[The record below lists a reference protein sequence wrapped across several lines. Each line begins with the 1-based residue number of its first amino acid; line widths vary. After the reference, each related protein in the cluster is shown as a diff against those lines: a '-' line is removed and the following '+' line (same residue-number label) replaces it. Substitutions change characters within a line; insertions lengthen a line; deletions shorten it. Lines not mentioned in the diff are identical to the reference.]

1 MTGAD
6 ELVACRCYTA
16 ARRYPWVI
24 GRIAGWRLPTQLT
37 LTQVAAIGA
46 SFGMLAVTR
55 GLWAHLPRLGNLG
68 VEVLLPGGAA
78 WGARRVR
85 VEGRSPVRA
94 LAGLV
99 TYLATP
105 RLGRVGGRAVRDPLP
120 RRLTGTVFA
129 VPARAKR

>member
-6 ELVACRCYTA
+6 ELLACRCYTA

-37 LTQVAAIGA
+37 LLQVAAIGA
-46 SFGMLAVTR
+46 ALGMLAVTR

-68 VEVLLPGGAA
+68 VEVLVPVGAA
-78 WGARRVR
+78 WGARRAR
-85 VEGRSPVRA
+85 VEGRSPLRA

-99 TYLATP
+99 TYLAEP
-105 RLGRVGGRAVRDPLP
+105 RLGRVGGRPVRDPP
-120 RRLTGTVFA
+120 TRRLTGTVFTA
-129 VPARAKR
+129 SAPGRR